1 MQKKSQPIT
10 DTERNVAKN
19 VLPKETPEKLHTWN
33 QRGEKGPLGLG
44 PITRGARTG
53 AALLAVPKR
62 NTQNCCH
69 LQSWRF
75 VLGRLLLW
83 LLRIK
88 RSKAQPEFI
97 EPSWWARGRKDG
109 DNKLHQE
116 GNSVKHRT
124 QNKAFSPLAVTSQ
137 HYVKEE
143 DTELEEEEGWER
155 RRESGGRE
163 CVMNI
168 YGGIHKQNPHEK
180 LENCATSLIQ
190 LSFWGWERGSLYSI
204 LFYFRVAFFFLQ

>member
-33 QRGEKGPLGLG
+33 QRGEK
-44 PITRGARTG
+44 
-53 AALLAVPKR
+53 ALWAWGQSPGEPELAVPKR

-88 RSKAQPEFI
+88 RSKAQPEFT
-97 EPSWWARGRKDG
+97 EPSRWARGRKDG

-155 RRESGGRE
+155 GEGRVE
-163 CVMNI
+163 
-168 YGGIHKQNPHEK
+168 E
-180 LENCATSLIQ
+180 
-190 LSFWGWERGSLYSI
+190 GS
-204 LFYFRVAFFFLQ
+204 V